1 MGGTETNSKKFRRKL
16 TPFLCQ
22 EMLYDYAID
31 RLDPERKQAVEDF
44 LATDKECRDL
54 LEGIR
59 AAIEYTGRLSATQAS
74 EAVCEHLRE
83 SENVISLGKRYSS
96 WKEWP
101 ESLRWSV
108 MAIGISS
115 VVAATVALIPWQM
128 IPGFRDQRPKEYIE
142 IAQIPNSSS
151 QLVAVEE
158 ASDLEA
164 SETDEGSGDDLI
176 DDGKMPLPV
185 AGKIAKLSDRSG
197 DDQIEETPSALGMKD
212 KKAVVAAPGKP
223 TPVAALVPELGR
235 PTKSI
240 STPSELADTS
250 AADSATFKK
259 DQAKAK
265 GFVFRAFM
273 TLSNLDELGPKIT
286 TSIQEFGGE
295 KAGEVE
301 LGWKRG
307 SGRYY
312 HFSIPELNESALL
325 EKLRA
330 YGPVRISKD
339 PHPRV
344 MPAGQVRF
352 ILWVESAN

>member
-1 MGGTETNSKKFRRKL
+1 MGGTEQNSKKVRRKL

-22 EMLYDYAID
+22 EMLYEYAID
-31 RLDPERKQAVEDF
+31 RLDPERRQAVEEF
-44 LATDKECRDL
+44 LATDKECRDI

-59 AAIEYTGRLSATQAS
+59 AALEFSGRLSTIRVSAT
-74 EAVCEHLRE
+74 V
-83 SENVISLGKRYSS
+83 SENLKDSENLVSLGRRYSS

-108 MAIGISS
+108 MAIAISS
-115 VVAATVALIPWQM
+115 VVAGTVALIPWQM

-142 IAQIPNSSS
+142 IAQIPNSNS

-158 ASDLEA
+158 APDFEGAEA
-164 SETDEGSGDDLI
+164 SEGSGDEFI
-176 DDGKMPLPV
+176 DDGKLPPPA
-185 AGKIAKLSDRSG
+185 AGKIAKSSEDRGDGQSG
-197 DDQIEETPSALGMKD
+197 APVPALVMKD
-212 KKAVVAAPGKP
+212 KKG
-223 TPVAALVPELGR
+223 
-235 PTKSI
+235 
-240 STPSELADTS
+240 
-250 AADSATFKK
+250 AADIQKPVSEAAAAAEASEESASSRK
-259 DQAKAK
+259 DQGKAK

-273 TLSNLDELGPKIT
+273 TLRDLEVLGPKIT
-286 TSIQEFGGE
+286 TNIQEFGGQ

-312 HFSIPELNESALL
+312 HFSLPEANESGLL